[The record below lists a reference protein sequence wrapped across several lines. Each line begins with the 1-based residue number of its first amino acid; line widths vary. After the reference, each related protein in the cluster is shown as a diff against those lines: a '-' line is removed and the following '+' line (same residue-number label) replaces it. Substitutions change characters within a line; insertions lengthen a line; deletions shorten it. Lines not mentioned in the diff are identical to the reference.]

1 MVKLELFEEKEIDEE
16 LKGKT
21 IQAAQ
26 IGFRTV
32 VIKFT
37 DGTYLD
43 ITSDKL
49 EIELNDK

>member
-32 VIKFT
+32 VINLLMVLILILI
-37 DGTYLD
+37 G
-43 ITSDKL
+43 
-49 EIELNDK
+49 

>member
-1 MVKLELFEEKEIDEE
+1 MELFEEKEIDEE

-21 IQAAQ
+21 IKAVQ

-32 VIKFT
+32 VISFT

-43 ITSDKL
+43 IIADDL
-49 EIELNDK
+49 EVELNDK